1 VKSFLL
7 NAKTNTPIIPWSLV
21 PQGIFFEGTIPEN
34 HFLAV
39 SPTSEKMV
47 IVDIDCKP
55 GKVSGYDNIPL
66 HIMDELENTF
76 HYKTKSGG
84 MHSILHY
91 TGDKLLRNGTSNVS
105 IDLRIGPNK
114 ATGNNGGYVRWYSE
128 IHPRDCE
135 HLIEESSR
143 EMNDFLEKLFS

>member
-1 VKSFLL
+1 MRSFLL

-34 HFLAV
+34 YFLAV
-39 SPTSEKMV
+39 SPTNEKMV

-55 GKVSGYDNIPL
+55 GKVNGYDNVPL
-66 HIMDELENTF
+66 EIMDELEQSFN
-76 HYKTKSGG
+76 YKTKSGG
-84 MHSILHY
+84 MHIILWY
-91 TGDKLLRNGTSNVS
+91 TGNKLLRNGTSNYA

-114 ATGNNGGYVRWYSE
+114 ATGNAGGYVRWYSD

-135 HLIEESSR
+135 HLIKHTSKELNEW
-143 EMNDFLEKLFS
+143 LENLFS